1 MSLRMGT
8 ILRRL
13 LVEGRTDEMK
23 NLKNKIFN
31 FSLSIVSLM
40 GLLIC
45 LAPQNLGAEEIRSN
59 EETTVVLQGR
69 LIHVN
74 SEYGFVVIDL
84 GSKDGVRPGMKFEVY
99 RNGEETGEIQA
110 MKVRTNITAAQISSI
125 APGAKEM
132 RVNDTVFSIKEEP
145 WQAPVSA
152 LERRKPMI
160 RERVDTIERAQP
172 TMWSKITSFF
182 QESIPW
188 RKKPSTLP
196 GYALPPTAEP
206 VAVHINAS
214 REAVF
219 FLSTQVLRERGFII
233 TGSQRKEGLLTAQK
247 ELPLSLAKEFWAD
260 FLGNVGHQ
268 ITYSVTVTEEAHIT
282 QLVIHISAGYE
293 KGEEYRE
300 WGIHPSSTA
309 YREAVEVAQTVRERA
324 EGI

>member
-13 LVEGRTDEMK
+13 LIDKRTDEMK
-23 NLKNKIFN
+23 NPKNKKFN

-59 EETTVVLQGR
+59 EETTAVLQGR

-74 SEYGFVVIDL
+74 SEYGFVVINL
-84 GSKDGVRPGMKFEVY
+84 GSKDGVRPGMKFGVY
-99 RNGEETGEIQA
+99 RNGEEAGEIQA
-110 MKVRTNITAAQISSI
+110 MKVRTNITAAHIGSI
-125 APGAKEM
+125 APGVKEM
-132 RVNDTVFSIKEEP
+132 RANDTVSIKEEP
-145 WQAPVSA
+145 WQAQVSA
-152 LERRKPMI
+152 LERKRPMI

-172 TMWSKITSFF
+172 TMWSKITIFF

-196 GYALPPTAEP
+196 GYVLPPTAEP

-260 FLGNVGHQ
+260 FLGNMGHQ
-268 ITYSVTVTEEAHIT
+268 IIYSVTITEEAHIT

-293 KGEEYRE
+293 KGEEYKE
-300 WGIHPSSTA
+300 WGINPNSTT